1 MKKKYIGVIFMVF
14 FLATLIY
21 NMIQINTKL
30 SVFSSENL
38 SQIIGIG
45 ASVCG
50 FILGLTF
57 FRFHQIKDK
66 IDKKENL

>member
-1 MKKKYIGVIFMVF
+1 MVF

-21 NMIQINTKL
+21 NLTQINTKIGVL
-30 SVFSSENL
+30 SSDNT

-45 ASVCG
+45 ASICG

-66 IDKKENL
+66 LDNKE

>member
-14 FLATLIY
+14 FLVTLIY
-21 NMIQINTKL
+21 NIIQINTKL
-30 SVFSSENL
+30 DILSSENQ

-50 FILGLTF
+50 FILGLTL

-66 IDKKENL
+66 IDNK

>member
-1 MKKKYIGVIFMVF
+1 MKKKYTGVIFMVF

-21 NMIQINTKL
+21 NLTQIEPNSGIL
-30 SVFSSENL
+30 SSENT

-57 FRFHQIKDK
+57 FRFHQIKDR
-66 IDKKENL
+66 IDKK